1 MGKHI
6 SLIAEFRDSQPYLTQ
21 DALHQLYLGRLV
33 EAHNELSDMGNQM
46 YRIFG
51 RPLTVPPRGRFL
63 DATIEKAKADVTTN
77 KKKGGATQS
86 AAPLVRKEFLTS
98 HNTLILSTNLLTNDP
113 PLGGVKTRSL

>member
-1 MGKHI
+1 MSSKTLHFKNSPQKQKELQTLLLSGQDFVGKHI

-63 DATIEKAKADVTTN
+63 DATIEKADVTTN
-77 KKKGGATQS
+77 KKKGGQYKAQ
-86 AAPLVRKEFLTS
+86 L
-98 HNTLILSTNLLTNDP
+98 H
-113 PLGGVKTRSL
+113 

>member
-51 RPLTVPPRGRFL
+51 RPLTVPPRGRIVTSL
-63 DATIEKAKADVTTN
+63 DATIEKADVTTN
-77 KKKGGATQS
+77 GRKGGQHKAQ
-86 AAPLVRKEFLTS
+86 L
-98 HNTLILSTNLLTNDP
+98 H
-113 PLGGVKTRSL
+113 